1 MDPKKI
7 NWKIK
12 LSLIC
17 IKLVYFELITMNN
30 EVAIWTNSLENL
42 LIFKKSSINPVRL
55 KGSKKTKFTWSKILL
70 TKMLAKIND
79 KPPPLGFITLW
90 ELLSLGISG
99 INFLKGLMNNLVKNQ
114 LKMKLENI
122 TRVIFKVNF
131 I

>member
-1 MDPKKI
+1 MK
-7 NWKIK
+7 
-12 LSLIC
+12 S
-17 IKLVYFELITMNN
+17 VYFELITIND
-30 EVAIWTNSLENL
+30 EVAIWTNNLENL
-42 LIFKKSSINPVRL
+42 LILKKSSINPVRL
-55 KGSKKTKFTWSKILL
+55 KGSKKTKLTWSKILL
-70 TKMLAKIND
+70 TIMLAKIND
-79 KPPPLGFITLW
+79 KPPPLGFMTLW